1 MKILFFVKA
10 YNDVDHF
17 SPIIHRLLS
26 TSIPVHIIVFSD
38 LSLNGDYRIDELK
51 KSAGLTIEYIEE
63 KYRIARSKKKISR
76 LQFYLNKFKSH
87 NSLYGLLKRK
97 YFLDCRREVEF
108 LKNNDIH
115 ALVIEW
121 STPASNGLAVEKYFR
136 AAKSIG
142 CTTYSLPH
150 GCNIYKNPDV
160 NNGYVNSSYK
170 GRMLDDAEE
179 RNKFDYYIF
188 QGKTRRDQCVKLGY
202 APNST
207 QNWGSV
213 RFYPEWQKLNLQ
225 ICPSFDFKLKEEG
238 VFKIVFMDHQH
249 DYNVYPGKIED
260 TLRVLSN
267 LKGVFVLLKAS
278 TREGKSAHIESYERL
293 IQSSSNIQFA
303 PDNAH
308 SPSLIKWADCV
319 INYGSSIGLEALIQ
333 NKPLVTPTYL
343 DSNVSLFD
351 FYNAGY
357 IVNDDED
364 MVGVINELI
373 SDPCKQYK
381 DSQIECINN
390 LMNEIV
396 YGGNG
401 EHDVVQS
408 YVDNIISHQLNY

>member
-1 MKILFFVKA
+1 MKILFFIKA

-26 TSIPVHIIVFSD
+26 ISIPVHIIVFSD
-38 LSLNGDYRIDELK
+38 LSLDDDYRIDELK
-51 KSAGLTIEYIEE
+51 KIDGLTIEYLEN
-63 KYRIARSKKKISR
+63 KYKITRSKRKISR
-76 LQFYLNKFKSH
+76 LHFYLNKLKSY
-87 NSLYGLLKRK
+87 NSPYGVLKRK

-121 STPASNGLAVEKYFR
+121 STPTSNGLAVEKYFR

-160 NNGYVNSSYK
+160 NNGYVNRSYK
-170 GRMLDDAEE
+170 GRILDDAEE

-188 QGKTRRDQCVKLGY
+188 QGKSRRDQCVKLGY

-207 QNWGSV
+207 QHWGSV
-213 RFYPEWQKLNLQ
+213 RFYPEWQKLNLKM
-225 ICPSFDFKLKEEG
+225 CPPFDFKLKEES

-249 DYNVYPGKIED
+249 DYNVFPDKIQD

-267 LKGVFVLLKAS
+267 IKGVFVLLKAS
-278 TREGKSAHIESYERL
+278 TREGKSSHIEGYEKL
-293 IQSSSNIQFA
+293 IQSTSNMQFA
-303 PDNAH
+303 PDDAH

-333 NKPLVTPTYL
+333 KKPLVTPTHL
-343 DSNVSLFD
+343 DANTSLFD

-357 IVNDDED
+357 IVNNDKE
-364 MVGVINELI
+364 MVSVINELM
-373 SDPCKQYK
+373 SDPSKQYTR
-381 DSQIECINN
+381 SQVECIED

-396 YGGNG
+396 YGGYG
-401 EHDVVQS
+401 EHDVIAS
-408 YVDNIISHQLNY
+408 YVNKITSHQLNY